1 MSKNEDRELIKR
13 AQSGDAGAFEA
24 LANQYY
30 ETMFKM
36 AYKFCGNR
44 PDAEDITQES
54 CIRLARGIHS
64 FKGDSAFT
72 SWLYRLVINTGKDWY
87 KSNNRHPKS
96 DDGLETVQ
104 VSAKGE
110 DQLYAKQVIAAV
122 YELPEGERDALLLV
136 MSEGL
141 SHKEAGQ
148 ILGCKES
155 TISWRIHEARK
166 KLGALFEKEQKYG

>member
-1 MSKNEDRELIKR
+1 MSKNEDREIIKR
-13 AQSGDAGAFEA
+13 AQSGNATAFEA

-30 ETMFKM
+30 ETMFRM

-96 DDGLETVQ
+96 DEGLETAQ
-104 VSAKGE
+104 ISAKGE

-122 YELPEGERDALLLV
+122 YELPEGERDALVLCQVVRGAERVCAAENVAKAASAADIASMVL
-136 MSEGL
+136 
-141 SHKEAGQ
+141 
-148 ILGCKES
+148 
-155 TISWRIHEARK
+155 ARVAK
-166 KLGALFEKEQKYG
+166 GGRRAA